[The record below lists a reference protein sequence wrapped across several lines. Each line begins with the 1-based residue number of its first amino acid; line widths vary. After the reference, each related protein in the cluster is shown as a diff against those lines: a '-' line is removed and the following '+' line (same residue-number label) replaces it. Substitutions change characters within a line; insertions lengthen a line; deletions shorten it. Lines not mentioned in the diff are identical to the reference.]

1 MSMGKDARQARGQ
14 EAGVQERTELHR
26 CYGLAIGP
34 NAKGSLRREYSEYPR
49 AFGEEYPKCEY
60 SAYPRAR

>member
-1 MSMGKDARQARGQ
+1 MGKDARQARGQ

-49 AFGEEYPKCEY
+49 AFGEEYPQVRVLCV
-60 SAYPRAR
+60 P

>member
-1 MSMGKDARQARGQ
+1 MSMGKDARRARGQ

-34 NAKGSLRREYSEYPR
+34 NAKGSLRPEYSEYPR
-49 AFGEEYPKCEY
+49 ALEEYPQVRVLCV
-60 SAYPRAR
+60 P